1 MLPSSHDVRQA
12 ELLIDA
18 AASQP
23 ALSEDAD
30 TVGARKACT
39 SCKNIVGVVGVLNKK
54 KLLEGKSQQAW
65 VGG

>member
-39 SCKNIVGVVGVLNKK
+39 SWKNTIVLVR
-54 KLLEGKSQQAW
+54 W
-65 VGG
+65 V

>member
-39 SCKNIVGVVGVLNKK
+39 SCKNTTIVLVR
-54 KLLEGKSQQAW
+54 W
-65 VGG
+65 V